1 MVGNMKYKII
11 YMIFA
16 MALVACHSG
25 FEKAVTPNLDVM
37 TEREDYFTDE
47 AVVFNI
53 ESDADFISFYS
64 GEEGNAYEYAQK
76 ERIYEGNLSL
86 SFSTAFASGAQWKR
100 QLEEDVTKRILR
112 VFWSSDFTGEY
123 NAEAIAAATWNEMTA
138 LAQFPTSRSENA
150 KLLSNTT
157 PSGEI
162 DITSIAAEGKPVY
175 FAFRYH
181 IETYNEE
188 LANSR
193 SRASVFNFLINSK
206 ASEVNA
212 SSDVV
217 TQAKMGWQLVM
228 SGFDYSEKKPED
240 LSSYLWFDCDTGN
253 PVDLE
258 CWAISAPVSLDNKV
272 NIGCDYAV
280 GIKKFVDEP
289 LKTYTYTYSK
299 PGTYDV
305 CFVAANVDHNG
316 VRKETVKKLQILVTD
331 YGGAEIQQPDNNGE
345 WN

>member
-1 MVGNMKYKII
+1 
-11 YMIFA
+11 MILA
-16 MALVACHSG
+16 MAVVSCHSG
-25 FEKAVTPNLDVM
+25 FEKAVTPSLDVT
-37 TEREDYFTDE
+37 TESQMCFIDD

-53 ESDADFISFYS
+53 DSDADFISFYS
-64 GEEGNAYEYAQK
+64 GEDGNAYEYAKK

-100 QLEEDVTKRILR
+100 QLEEDVTERLLR
-112 VFWSSDFTGEY
+112 VFWSSDFTGVY
-123 NAEAIAAATWNEMTA
+123 NAEAVAAATWNEITA
-138 LAQFPTSRSENA
+138 LAEFPTSRSDNA

-162 DITSIAAEGKPVY
+162 DITALAAEGKPVY

-181 IETYNEE
+181 IETYDAE
-188 LANSR
+188 LANAR
-193 SRASVFNFLINSK
+193 SRASVFNFLINSR
-206 ASEVNA
+206 AAEVNA

-217 TQAKMGWQLVM
+217 TQAKMGWQMVM
-228 SGFDYSEKKPED
+228 SGFENSEKKPEN

-253 PVDLE
+253 AVDLE
-258 CWAISAPVSLDNKV
+258 CWAISAPVALDNKV
-272 NIGCDYAV
+272 NVGCDYAV

-299 PGTYDV
+299 PGTYEA
-305 CFVAANVDHNG
+305 CFVAANVDHEG
-316 VRKETVKKLQILVTD
+316 VRKEIVKKLQIVVSD
-331 YGGAEIQQPDNNGE
+331 HGGAEIVQPDNNGE